1 MHSRLLAIPLLVL
14 LAACPGDKKV
24 VRRADTTQ
32 STAAASLDTTAMSDT
47 ARGDLSSVQTS
58 LPPAEPDTFKR
69 RTLASASEGRR
80 SSGTREAAPSIPAA
94 PGPLMEAVQREQSFS
109 RFCYQEFGQK
119 SDPSLAGNVAMV
131 VTVGDEGITDARVED
146 SNWSSRN
153 AGSAVNRCL
162 NERAKLAWKLP
173 PGSVHPGRYVVQLAF
188 RGS

>member
-1 MHSRLLAIPLLVL
+1 MHSRLPAIPLLVL

-24 VRRADTTQ
+24 VRRADTTL
-32 STAAASLDTTAMSDT
+32 STAAASIDTTTVSDT
-47 ARGDLSSVQTS
+47 AGGDLSSVQTS

-80 SSGTREAAPSIPAA
+80 SSARASAPAIPAA

-119 SDPSLAGNVAMV
+119 SDPTLDGNVAMV

-153 AGSAVNRCL
+153 AGNAVNRCL

-173 PGSVHPGRYVVQLAF
+173 PGSVNPGKYVVQLAF